1 MVLRYT
7 AFLRLYVD
15 LIFPRLHHLDQFYS
29 FPALSSGCT
38 VLVFSRLS
46 TAGLH
51 VATFPALL
59 SFYEFFTFPALASG
73 HVNLASS
80 HDWFIAM
87 FMLSTLL
94 LLVYW
99 LCCDFDVAIVTRKL
113 TSFLCDYFC
122 RF

>member
-1 MVLRYT
+1 MLHRVPPVVRGFDFPVLASFRSV
-7 AFLRLYVD
+7 LY
-15 LIFPRLHHLDQFYS
+15 

-38 VLVFSRLS
+38 VLVFPRLS

-113 TSFLCDYFC
+113 TSFLCDCFC